1 MSKDWTVKSQN
12 LSLESYLQ
20 IVRTNLSNSSYTDVV
35 EPEKITL
42 RDGLPAYEW
51 TTKSDKDMTKMLT
64 ILTISNGT
72 PYQIIYKASLDKYDQ
87 YLLLNSAMMSSLHF
101 LN

>member
-1 MSKDWTVKSQN
+1 VKSQD
-12 LSLESYLQ
+12 LALESYLQ
-20 IVRTNLSNSSYTDVV
+20 IVRSNLSNSSYTDVV

-42 RDGLPAYEW
+42 CDGLPAYEW

-72 PYQIIYKASLDKYDQ
+72 LYQIIYKASLDKYDQ
-87 YLLLNSAMMSSLHF
+87 YLLLTSVMISSLHF
-101 LN
+101 LNSVR